1 MKVVYES
8 AALKALSRMPIR
20 DSKALRSKLRTYAE
34 TGVGD
39 VTRLVSCPGEW
50 RLRHGDWRA
59 VFIIE
64 GDIVVIK
71 IAHRR
76 EIYR

>member
-8 AALKALSRMPIR
+8 AALKALARMPVR
-20 DSKALRSKLRTYAE
+20 DSKAIRSKMRTYAE
-34 TGVGD
+34 TGAGD
-39 VTRLVSCPGEW
+39 VVRLVNKIGEW

-64 GDIVVIK
+64 GDIVVVP